1 MQVRASNI
9 LSEIKTDAICQSTQ
23 SALQSPKKG
32 NGPMFYEKKIQA
44 QSLTNAPDNSKKPL
58 FHSVSGF
65 GALRKPPPLLIPNS
79 SDYDGG
85 EGMLTCKVPANYR
98 VYMHFRLIYFLT
110 TDSVSRV
117 SETRSLLSAKESIEI
132 WTSNSNMPMANG
144 GHDDFG
150 SSNDEQDIQP
160 LLSSAPSG
168 KLMLLLKWK
177 KLRNIPYFLLIS
189 SNAETIP

>member
-9 LSEIKTDAICQSTQ
+9 LSEVKKDAICQSTQ
-23 SALQSPKKG
+23 SALQSPEKE
-32 NGPMFYEKKIQA
+32 NVPRSYEKKIQV
-44 QSLTNAPDNSKKPL
+44 QSLTNTPENSKKPL

-65 GALRKPPPLLIPNS
+65 GSLRKPPPLLIPNS

-85 EGMLTCKVPANYR
+85 EGMVTCKVSSNYR

-117 SETRSLLSAKESIEI
+117 SETRGLLSAKESIEI
-132 WTSNSNMPMANG
+132 WTSSSNMPMANG

-150 SSNDEQDIQP
+150 ISNDEQDIQP
-160 LLSSAPSG
+160 LLSRTPSG
-168 KLMLLLKWK
+168 KPMLLLKWK
-177 KLRNIPYFLLIS
+177 KL
-189 SNAETIP
+189 